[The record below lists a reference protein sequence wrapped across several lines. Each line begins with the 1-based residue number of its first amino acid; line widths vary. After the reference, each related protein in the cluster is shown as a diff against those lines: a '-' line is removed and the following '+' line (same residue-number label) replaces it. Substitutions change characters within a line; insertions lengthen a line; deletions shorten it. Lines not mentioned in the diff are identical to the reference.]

1 MRISDWSSDVC
12 SSDPNILCRCHA
24 HIDDK
29 RAALAR
35 KTRPILISNAFAL
48 SCDESHGT
56 GGVAMSEWQL
66 CFGGAADRGADAR
79 HHFHRHARRTAL
91 FGFFTAAP
99 KNIRIAALQAHD
111 IMPSLCLPDRKST
124 RLNSSH

>member
-1 MRISDWSSDVC
+1 MIRRPPRS
-12 SSDPNILCRCHA
+12 
-24 HIDDK
+24 
-29 RAALAR
+29 
-35 KTRPILISNAFAL
+35 TRTDTLFPYTTLFAL

-79 HHFHRHARRTAL
+79 HHFHRPARRTAL

-99 KNIRIAALQAHD
+99 KHIRIAALQAHD
-111 IMPSLCLPDRKST
+111 IMPSLCLPDEIGRAT
-124 RLNSSH
+124 CRERVCQCV

>member
-1 MRISDWSSDVC
+1 MSWCDDGC
-12 SSDPNILCRCHA
+12 SLIWFCLVVFASRRRHTICALVTGVQTCALPIFRHQLVGNILCRCHA

-35 KTRPILISNAFAL
+35 KTRPILISKAFAL

-66 CFGGAADRGADAR
+66 C
-79 HHFHRHARRTAL
+79 
-91 FGFFTAAP
+91 
-99 KNIRIAALQAHD
+99 
-111 IMPSLCLPDRKST
+111 
-124 RLNSSH
+124 